1 MKLENLKHD
10 LPETPDF
17 IHQMIV
23 SEVDRQVKQE
33 KTVKMRSTKRKHWSF
48 GKIAAVAAC
57 AALAVSTIVYA
68 GTSLYRIYTEKKGNY
83 GVITIIEE
91 EADQSITLPEQI
103 PKLKLQPNYIP
114 EGMEWKDDESKWC
127 LDYTDG
133 QGGFSFSVLLLDQP
147 YNDAQMVDTNVVET
161 ETRSFGRYE
170 GTYLRMNDLGTTGN
184 IGYNQTF
191 YLFCPEEYQI
201 LIANVSS
208 NVSKEEAYRV
218 MENLE
223 LTETGEMMETA
234 DVYGRWS
241 NYVCPETEIE
251 ESQTFVQE
259 DKMKTYTVGE
269 AVSIQTTGED
279 ENGETVFSSDI
290 TAVVDQVQVSDDL
303 SLLKEER
310 IPEEWKSAIGEDG
323 KLVQNELSYI
333 KKGDGVDTLDEI
345 AFSEMENQ
353 KLVAVDVT
361 YTNTGE
367 MPLKHILYIASIM
380 TAKQEAGAYKV
391 YDFVLQPGEDY
402 DYVSGKSVAAKTT
415 MDYYDPAEDYGNG
428 GNYIASLDPGESMTV
443 RMAWIVNE
451 RELPDLYLDLATD
464 GNGMEFVEDT
474 QLVDIR
480 QW

>member
-1 MKLENLKHD
+1 MTKEKLGELILASERQMYATARSILQNDVDCADAIQETIVKAFSNIAQLRRDRYAKTWLMRILINECHNLLRKNSKI
-10 LPETPDF
+10 LPIGEWDRTGKMEVPEKKDYSELYKAVQHLTEELRVTVTLYYMEEF
-17 IHQMIV
+17 SVKEIAAIMEV
-23 SEVDRQVKQE
+23 SEGAVQKRLARARKQIKRELQELEVDKQVKQE
-33 KTVKMRSTKRKHWSF
+33 KTVKMRSIKRKHWSF
-48 GKIAAVAAC
+48 GKTAAVAAC

-114 EGMEWKDDESKWC
+114 ERMEWKDDESKCC

-191 YLFCPEEYQI
+191 YLLCPEEYQI

-208 NVSKEEAYRV
+208 NVSKEEAYQV

-241 NYVCPETEIE
+241 N
-251 ESQTFVQE
+251 
-259 DKMKTYTVGE
+259 
-269 AVSIQTTGED
+269 
-279 ENGETVFSSDI
+279 
-290 TAVVDQVQVSDDL
+290 
-303 SLLKEER
+303 
-310 IPEEWKSAIGEDG
+310 
-323 KLVQNELSYI
+323 
-333 KKGDGVDTLDEI
+333 
-345 AFSEMENQ
+345 
-353 KLVAVDVT
+353 
-361 YTNTGE
+361 
-367 MPLKHILYIASIM
+367 
-380 TAKQEAGAYKV
+380 
-391 YDFVLQPGEDY
+391 
-402 DYVSGKSVAAKTT
+402 
-415 MDYYDPAEDYGNG
+415 
-428 GNYIASLDPGESMTV
+428 
-443 RMAWIVNE
+443 
-451 RELPDLYLDLATD
+451 
-464 GNGMEFVEDT
+464 
-474 QLVDIR
+474 
-480 QW
+480 